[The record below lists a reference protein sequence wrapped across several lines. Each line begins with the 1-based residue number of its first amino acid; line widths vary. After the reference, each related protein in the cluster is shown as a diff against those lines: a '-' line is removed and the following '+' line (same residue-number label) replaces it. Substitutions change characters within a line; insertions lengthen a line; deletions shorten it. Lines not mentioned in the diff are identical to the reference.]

1 MGTNKTILKTSDW
14 VKGKSRHDEL
24 IIGFIDSLDVLKEA
38 VNVTVVESDNEEMI
52 GMTIPM
58 SIHQVDSIPES
69 ANKDIAQLSF
79 LIDLALATDDK
90 EWFQELSSQLNE
102 KKQTVN

>member
-1 MGTNKTILKTSDW
+1 MENNKAILKTSDW

-24 IIGFIDSLDVLKEA
+24 IIGFIDSMNVLKEA

-58 SIHQVDSIPES
+58 SVHQVESIPES
-69 ANKDIAQLSF
+69 SSKDVAQLSF

-90 EWFQELSSQLNE
+90 EWFHDLTAQLNA
-102 KKQTVN
+102 KKQSVN

>member
-1 MGTNKTILKTSDW
+1 MSTNKMILTISDW

-24 IIGFIDSLDVLKEA
+24 IIGFVDSMDIFSES

-58 SIHQVDSIPES
+58 SIHQIEKIPES
-69 ANKDIAQLSF
+69 NSKDAAQLSF

-90 EWFQELSSQLNE
+90 EWFQELSAQLNE
-102 KKQTVN
+102 KKQPIN

>member
-1 MGTNKTILKTSDW
+1 MGTNKAILKTSDW

-24 IIGFIDSLDVLKEA
+24 IIGFIDSMNVLKEA

-52 GMTIPM
+52 GLTIPM
-58 SIHQVDSIPES
+58 SVHQVESIPAS
-69 ANKDIAQLSF
+69 DTKDSAQLTF

-90 EWFQELSSQLNE
+90 EWFQELSAQLNA
-102 KKQTVN
+102 KKEAVN

>member
-1 MGTNKTILKTSDW
+1 MENNKAILKTSDW

-24 IIGFIDSLDVLKEA
+24 IIGFIDSMNVLKEA
-38 VNVTVVESDNEEMI
+38 VNVTIVESDNEEMI

-58 SIHQVDSIPES
+58 SVHQVESIPES
-69 ANKDIAQLSF
+69 ATKDVAQLSF

-90 EWFQELSSQLNE
+90 EWFHDLTAQLNA
-102 KKQTVN
+102 KKQGVN